1 MHFSYHKWISVNFYV
16 YKTQFFLVSYHS
28 FSSLFISTSFTLT
41 QLLLLLLSHHC
52 YCYYCHTTVIAIT
65 VTPLLLLLL
74 SHHCYCYYC
83 HTTVIA
89 TTVTLLTVAAGM
101 GLVASGELWHSRSML
116 KYGELLD
123 AISSCS
129 AFHQNL

>member
-16 YKTQFFLVSYHS
+16 YKTQFFQVSYHS

-41 QLLLLLLSHHC
+41 QLLLLF
-52 YCYYCHTTVIAIT
+52 T

-74 SHHCYCYYC
+74 SHQCYCYYC

-116 KYGELLD
+116 KY
-123 AISSCS
+123 
-129 AFHQNL
+129 